1 MASWTGRLSEP
12 EIVAV
17 ASYVR
22 EFFEAGGGR

>member
-1 MASWTGRLSEP
+1 MASWAGRLSEP

-22 EFFEAGGGR
+22 RFFDAEGQR